1 MEITFTR
8 SGERTYSS
16 VAVRDDKVRVWVP
29 GYDHPDWLPHDLI
42 HFVIE
47 NSLGLQYGFW
57 GRVAAGA
64 VFSGMK
70 ILEGRQLPHAAERS
84 YTAVREQPRT
94 GTQSEVLVG
103 LMAGVAQMG
112 IENDWPRVQ
121 KMLRQAWVDDHSE
134 YSQISQG
141 EVKRVCAELRIME
154 QRWQNLPVGEDLTVT
169 WHSPK
174 LAKAGGRKR

>member
-16 VAVRDDKVRVWVP
+16 IAIRDDKVRVWVP
-29 GYDHPDWLPHDLI
+29 GYDHPEWLPHDLI
-42 HFVIE
+42 HYVIE

-64 VFSGMK
+64 VFPGMK
-70 ILEGRQLPHAAERS
+70 VLEGRQPPHAAERS
-84 YTAVREQPRT
+84 YTAVRQQPRT

-103 LMAGVAQMG
+103 FLAGVARMG

-121 KMLRQAWVDDHSE
+121 KGLKQAWVDDHNQ
-134 YSQISQG
+134 YNQISQA
-141 EVKRVCAELRIME
+141 EVRQVCAELRIME
-154 QRWQNLPVGEDLTVT
+154 QAWKNLAVGEDLTVIWQNLRQSKT
-169 WHSPK
+169 GS
-174 LAKAGGRKR
+174 RKH

>member
-16 VAVRDDKVRVWVP
+16 VAIRDDKVRVWVP
-29 GYDHPDWLPHDLI
+29 GYDHPDWLPHDLL
-42 HFVIE
+42 HYVIE

-70 ILEGRQLPHAAERS
+70 VLEGRQPPHAAERS
-84 YTAVREQPRT
+84 YGATREQPRT
-94 GTQSEVLVG
+94 GTQSEILVG
-103 LMAGVAQMG
+103 FFARVAQMG

-121 KMLRQAWVDDHSE
+121 KMLKQAWVDDHNA
-134 YSQISQG
+134 YSQIDHTQ
-141 EVKRVCAELRIME
+141 VRQVCAELRIME
-154 QRWQNLPVGEDLTVT
+154 RQWQNLAVGEDLTVT
-169 WHSPK
+169 WQSPRQ
-174 LAKAGGRKR
+174 AKTGGRKH